1 MKLFVLGGSGLIGK
15 ALIGKASVKHEI
27 FATYNNKDFTMSN
40 ISTMKF
46 LFPNDLEKLR
56 KKIMEELPDIVI
68 NLIGISELNY
78 CENNKEEIYE
88 LNTGLP
94 EKISNICNKINSKF
108 IHISTD
114 YVFDGKNGNYKE
126 DDITNPINYYGYT
139 KQISEIKTLNYSNSI
154 VIRTSFIYDS
164 KLETNF
170 IKFIFKKLD
179 KGEEVITFD
188 DVFATPVFLDELIEG
203 ILKIIDSNE
212 IGIFHIV
219 GNECISRFN
228 FAKIIA
234 KKLELNEKLIIPKS
248 VKIIEK
254 KVHRPQNSCLNNN
267 KIKEILGV
275 KFSKLEENLEKIKK
289 NNSI

>member
-15 ALIGKASVKHEI
+15 ELIKKASVRHKI
-27 FATYNNKDFTMSN
+27 FATYNNRDFTMSN
-40 ISTMKF
+40 ITTLKF
-46 LFPNDLEKLR
+46 LFPNDLEKLEFFLI
-56 KKIMEELPDIVI
+56 KESPDVVI

-78 CENNKEEIYE
+78 CENNKKKIYE
-88 LNTGLP
+88 LNTEFT

-114 YVFDGKNGNYKE
+114 YVFDGKDGNYKE
-126 DDITNPINYYGYT
+126 EDITNPINYYGYT
-139 KQISEIKTLNYSNSI
+139 KQISEIKALNYSNSV

-170 IKFIFKKLD
+170 LKFIFKKLD
-179 KGEEVITFD
+179 KGEEVIIFD
-188 DVFATPVFLDELIEG
+188 DVFATPIFLDELIEG

-219 GNECISRFN
+219 GNECVSRFN

-234 KKLELNEKLIIPKS
+234 RKLELNEKLIIPKS

-254 KVHRPQNSCLNNN
+254 KILRPQNSCLNNN

>member
-15 ALIGKASVKHEI
+15 ELIKKASVSHKI
-27 FATYNNKDFTMSN
+27 FATYNNRDFTMSN
-40 ISTMKF
+40 ITTVKF
-46 LFPNDLEKLR
+46 LFPNDLEKLE
-56 KKIMEELPDIVI
+56 KIIIKESPDVVI

-78 CENNKEEIYE
+78 CENNKKEIYK
-88 LNTGLP
+88 LNTEFT

-114 YVFDGKNGNYKE
+114 YVFDGKDGNYKE
-126 DDITNPINYYGYT
+126 EDITNPINYYGYT
-139 KQISEIKTLNYSNSI
+139 KQISEIKALNYSNSV

-170 IKFIFKKLD
+170 LKFIFKKLH
-179 KGEEVITFD
+179 KGEEVITFN
-188 DVFATPVFLDELIEG
+188 DVFTTPIFLDELIEG
-203 ILKIIDSNE
+203 ILKIIDSDE

-219 GNECISRFN
+219 GNECVSRFN

-254 KVHRPQNSCLNNN
+254 KILRPQNSCLNNN
-267 KIKEILGV
+267 KIKQILGV

>member
-15 ALIGKASVKHEI
+15 ELIKKASVRHKI
-27 FATYNNKDFTMSN
+27 FATYNNRDFTMSN
-40 ISTMKF
+40 ITTLKF
-46 LFPNDLEKLR
+46 LFPNDLEKLEFFLI
-56 KKIMEELPDIVI
+56 KESPDVVI

-78 CENNKEEIYE
+78 CENNKKKIYE
-88 LNTGLP
+88 LNTEFT

-114 YVFDGKNGNYKE
+114 YVFDGKDGNYKE
-126 DDITNPINYYGYT
+126 EDITNPVNYYGYT
-139 KQISEIKTLNYSNSI
+139 KQISEIKALNYSNSV

-170 IKFIFKKLD
+170 LKFIFKKLD
-179 KGEEVITFD
+179 KGEEVIIFD
-188 DVFATPVFLDELIEG
+188 DVFATPIFLDELIEG

-219 GNECISRFN
+219 GNECVSRFN

-234 KKLELNEKLIIPKS
+234 RKLELNEKLIIPKS

-254 KVHRPQNSCLNNN
+254 KILRPQNSCLNNN

>member
-15 ALIGKASVKHEI
+15 ELIKKASVRHKI
-27 FATYNNKDFTMSN
+27 FATYNNRDFTMSN
-40 ISTMKF
+40 ITTLKF
-46 LFPNDLEKLR
+46 LFPNDLEKLEFFLI
-56 KKIMEELPDIVI
+56 KESPDVVI

-78 CENNKEEIYE
+78 CENNKKKIYE
-88 LNTGLP
+88 LNTEFT

-114 YVFDGKNGNYKE
+114 YVFDGKDGNYKE
-126 DDITNPINYYGYT
+126 EDITNPVNYYGYT
-139 KQISEIKTLNYSNSI
+139 KQISEIKALNYSNSV

-170 IKFIFKKLD
+170 LKFIFKKLD
-179 KGEEVITFD
+179 KGEEVIIFD
-188 DVFATPVFLDELIEG
+188 DVFATPIFLDELIEG

-219 GNECISRFN
+219 GNECVSRFN

-234 KKLELNEKLIIPKS
+234 RKLELNEKLIIPKS

-254 KVHRPQNSCLNNN
+254 KILRPQNSCLNNN
-267 KIKEILGV
+267 KIKQILGV